1 MPDFAYFV
9 SKLRA
14 LLFTA
19 NAIYFFKPSEML
31 VYPTDWTREVSPL
44 IIIGSG
50 SCFFFFSY
58 ILDVKIYGEK
68 GCWMHLALKGMALP
82 KDYDSYSL
90 SFFLFLTLPL
100 RFFSFFLVFF
110 IFFLLSEC
118 YLVFVVAAFRLA
130 CCQAGSGMRFT
141 AFAVAVTSMMTE
153 MLLLLLVV
161 VVVVMVVVV
170 EEEVMVVVTVVAVEV
185 VPVGGV
191 YLLTIT
197 LEG

>member
-1 MPDFAYFV
+1 
-9 SKLRA
+9 
-14 LLFTA
+14 
-19 NAIYFFKPSEML
+19 
-31 VYPTDWTREVSPL
+31 
-44 IIIGSG
+44 
-50 SCFFFFSY
+50 
-58 ILDVKIYGEK
+58 
-68 GCWMHLALKGMALP
+68 MHLALKGMALP

-100 RFFSFFLVFF
+100 RFFSFFFGFFF